1 VPLLVVESVKSK
13 PVKEMVVAES
23 EEVQKL
29 VTECLRVHGKWHGDE
44 LEQALVSLEIKRF
57 VGKKNCDVI

>member
-1 VPLLVVESVKSK
+1 
-13 PVKEMVVAES
+13 MIVAEN

-44 LEQALVSLEIKRF
+44 LEQALVSRAI
-57 VGKKNCDVI
+57 V